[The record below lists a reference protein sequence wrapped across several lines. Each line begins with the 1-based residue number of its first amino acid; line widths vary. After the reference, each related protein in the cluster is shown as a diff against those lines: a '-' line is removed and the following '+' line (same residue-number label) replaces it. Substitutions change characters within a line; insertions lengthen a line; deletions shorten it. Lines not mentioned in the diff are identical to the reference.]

1 MEDLFKKYSE
11 EAANLRRKGY
21 SDKQILNYLQFQEER
36 MRGIQKDYRCKKST
50 KGGQKQGDNSRSDG
64 R

>member
-11 EAANLRRKGY
+11 EVANLRRKGY
-21 SDKQILNYLQFQEER
+21 SDEQILKHLQFQEER
-36 MRGIQKDYRCKKST
+36 MRGIQKDYRWKIST
-50 KGGQKQGDNSRSDG
+50 KEGQKQVDNSRSDG